1 MEDIVALAEQAGIY
15 EKYRRELSEAESG
28 ERERETKRALSEKY
42 SALAEDIRRFLS
54 NGQFALVLNKL
65 TLLFKGVLS
74 YEGGALYYR
83 GRLPEGRPFD
93 CDGCF
98 ALAAECERKIMS
110 DVQSLVRRT
119 GNADMLAR
127 ELCDNYATLGK
138 IAGAAKTL
146 CERATERELAAVRR
160 RCDELRGKMREMDE
174 GCGGDFEARVREKIA
189 RLAKERASSDS
200 AGTRL
205 QSEREGNAHYGHA
218 VFLGTCMARPSE
230 DALSVLRGL
239 PEVSAALSRP
249 VSLSAAFGQS
259 AVFFSVDGGY
269 ERRGDEFYDALCR
282 MLLGA
287 MTDFEPGGLR
297 FAFAEGLEAVPLLAP
312 LYKIVDGEISPDC
325 MYRPPAKDKAAV
337 SALLGA
343 LLAEMKSRQTSFR
356 TLRKEDGRTCADI
369 AEYNARNPDN
379 ALPYILLAV
388 HGYPLLFEGAEVRA
402 LLKNLVLEG
411 GPAGI
416 FVAVFGQNAEI
427 PGMYGAP
434 PEKLDL
440 PSLGMREICVR
451 GDGGAVFEGAE
462 FRFPEGEGFDI
473 SAARGELRDR
483 LRRANTFYLDS
494 ILQESHDVPFE
505 KRISVPLGNSDG
517 RLYSHVTG
525 TEKPPYPFTLVT
537 GAVGSGK
544 SAFLHAFIM
553 SAAMKYSPDELQF
566 HIIDFK
572 TRTDS
577 QEFLGYLY
585 REGEENLYIPHV
597 RYLSLRSRPEN
608 ALDVIR
614 YIKNLMNER
623 NKLGKFEAYNSS
635 PEVKSGR
642 RKPMPMVYV
651 VIDEYENMLAG
662 GDAEETSS
670 FDVDLLGPK
679 IVEGIT
685 TVLKR
690 ARTFGIGVIFC
701 GQAVKLPA
709 DAMNQINNRIAFY
722 NGSGIFERVFGHWE
736 DEMYARFPAEN
747 YLGYAWCAEN
757 GVVRPSFV
765 RMAYAGPV
773 DGKRMHALAKR
784 IREKYADFPRGQVVV
799 GGTGSAQLSGPSA
812 YRTWAEEAAWR
823 ADMSRIENPDDF
835 DTSGIEEGFRKG
847 RPLALGVS
855 ASSGLPVAMDYS
867 TDVNGVGYFAC
878 ANERTL
884 YRIERNAAFAF
895 LFQTAGRGEVFYCDT
910 EQRTG
915 DAFGDCFGAYF
926 PKAEGLQTAI
936 RRVRGPAEIAR
947 LLVEKKRERERGA
960 SSSCLVVLHEAEWL
974 EADKLAKQLS
984 EKSGAG
990 ERRTQPEGATRN
1002 EFYEKLKAS
1011 GAAIPAALLDR
1022 VKGMNIDLNGVG
1034 AAARAAA
1041 SGKAEAFTPKEVR
1054 EAFGELY
1061 LTGNR
1066 DEIFLLVTSEKYG
1079 TISSVVLSLA
1089 SDSRERTN
1097 LREHGVYGSFEE
1109 MRREQT
1115 ENTSANSCYV
1125 LPAATGARLYDYGAD
1140 GAGAWWQSLEARLR
1154 GEGGGK

>member
-287 MTDFEPGGLR
+287 MTDFETGGLR

-402 LLKNLVLEG
+402 LLKNLGSRGRSG
-411 GPAGI
+411 GHLCRRFRAKRRDPRHVRRA
-416 FVAVFGQNAEI
+416 A
-427 PGMYGAP
+427 
-434 PEKLDL
+434 
-440 PSLGMREICVR
+440 REIGPPV
-451 GDGGAVFEGAE
+451 
-462 FRFPEGEGFDI
+462 
-473 SAARGELRDR
+473 ARHARNM
-483 LRRANTFYLDS
+483 RA
-494 ILQESHDVPFE
+494 
-505 KRISVPLGNSDG
+505 G
-517 RLYSHVTG
+517 
-525 TEKPPYPFTLVT
+525 
-537 GAVGSGK
+537 
-544 SAFLHAFIM
+544 
-553 SAAMKYSPDELQF
+553 
-566 HIIDFK
+566 
-572 TRTDS
+572 
-577 QEFLGYLY
+577 
-585 REGEENLYIPHV
+585 
-597 RYLSLRSRPEN
+597 
-608 ALDVIR
+608 
-614 YIKNLMNER
+614 
-623 NKLGKFEAYNSS
+623 
-635 PEVKSGR
+635 GR
-642 RKPMPMVYV
+642 RRSFR
-651 VIDEYENMLAG
+651 G
-662 GDAEETSS
+662 G
-670 FDVDLLGPK
+670 
-679 IVEGIT
+679 GI
-685 TVLKR
+685 
-690 ARTFGIGVIFC
+690 
-701 GQAVKLPA
+701 P
-709 DAMNQINNRIAFY
+709 
-722 NGSGIFERVFGHWE
+722 
-736 DEMYARFPAEN
+736 
-747 YLGYAWCAEN
+747 
-757 GVVRPSFV
+757 
-765 RMAYAGPV
+765 
-773 DGKRMHALAKR
+773 
-784 IREKYADFPRGQVVV
+784 FPRG
-799 GGTGSAQLSGPSA
+799 
-812 YRTWAEEAAWR
+812 R
-823 ADMSRIENPDDF
+823 
-835 DTSGIEEGFRKG
+835 
-847 RPLALGVS
+847 GV
-855 ASSGLPVAMDYS
+855 
-867 TDVNGVGYFAC
+867 
-878 ANERTL
+878 
-884 YRIERNAAFAF
+884 
-895 LFQTAGRGEVFYCDT
+895 
-910 EQRTG
+910 
-915 DAFGDCFGAYF
+915 
-926 PKAEGLQTAI
+926 
-936 RRVRGPAEIAR
+936 
-947 LLVEKKRERERGA
+947 
-960 SSSCLVVLHEAEWL
+960 
-974 EADKLAKQLS
+974 
-984 EKSGAG
+984 
-990 ERRTQPEGATRN
+990 
-1002 EFYEKLKAS
+1002 
-1011 GAAIPAALLDR
+1011 
-1022 VKGMNIDLNGVG
+1022 
-1034 AAARAAA
+1034 
-1041 SGKAEAFTPKEVR
+1041 
-1054 EAFGELY
+1054 
-1061 LTGNR
+1061 
-1066 DEIFLLVTSEKYG
+1066 
-1079 TISSVVLSLA
+1079 
-1089 SDSRERTN
+1089 
-1097 LREHGVYGSFEE
+1097 
-1109 MRREQT
+1109 
-1115 ENTSANSCYV
+1115 
-1125 LPAATGARLYDYGAD
+1125 
-1140 GAGAWWQSLEARLR
+1140 
-1154 GEGGGK
+1154 